1 MKTLEETIDLMESL
15 NGTAYDLAMNSWIAA
30 DRAGI
35 VDDDD
40 AEELREDASAE
51 QQEYFRE
58 EYADL
63 TDEEQESI
71 RQWYMRDKDFRE
83 QFETYYGGE
92 L

>member
-1 MKTLEETIDLMESL
+1 MKTLTETWDLIETM
-15 NGTAYDLAMNSWIAA
+15 NITAYDTAYEPWLTA
-30 DRAGI
+30 DTE
-35 VDDDD
+35 DD
-40 AEELREDASAE
+40 EELREDASAE

-63 TDEEQESI
+63 RDEEQESI

>member
-1 MKTLEETIDLMESL
+1 MKTLTEAWDLIETM
-15 NGTAYDLAMNSWIAA
+15 NGTAYDTAYDSWLIA
-30 DRAGI
+30 DQE
-35 VDDDD
+35 DD
-40 AEELREDASAE
+40 EELREDASAE

-63 TDEEQESI
+63 TDEEQELI
-71 RQWYMRDKDFRE
+71 RYWYTHDKDFRE

>member
-1 MKTLEETIDLMESL
+1 MKTLTETWDLIETM
-15 NGTAYDLAMNSWIAA
+15 NGTAYDTAYDSWRIA
-30 DRAGI
+30 DQE
-35 VDDDD
+35 DD
-40 AEELREDASAE
+40 EELREDASAE